1 MGIAQQT
8 ASSARYVQIT
18 LEGESIMA
26 SKKSKSRKEVL
37 ADELESHFANY
48 TKLFVVG
55 VDNVTSNQL
64 HEIRKSMRGEAVI
77 YCGKNTQMRRVL
89 RKLEEQ
95 GMEQLEKI
103 RQICKLN
110 IALVFTNGDLATVC
124 ENIVSNKMPAAAKA
138 GALAQRDV
146 IIPAGPTSLEPTMTS
161 FLQALNISSKIS
173 KGNIEILNET
183 HLLVKGEKVDA
194 SSAAL
199 LAKLD
204 IMPFAY
210 GLEVKYVYDNG
221 SLFEPAVLAISKDD
235 IVNRF
240 KNGAKNVAAVS
251 IELGKPCVASVPYS
265 LLLAFQNLLAVA
277 CATDFTFAE
286 AADIKKYLKDPS
298 SFSFAA
304 APAAGGG
311 AAPKAAAKKKS
322 TTEDDDAG
330 APGGGLFDDAGDDY

>member
-1 MGIAQQT
+1 
-8 ASSARYVQIT
+8 
-18 LEGESIMA
+18 MA
-26 SKKSKSRKEVL
+26 SKKTKSRKEVL
-37 ADELESHFANY
+37 AEELEQHFANY

-64 HEIRKSMRGEAVI
+64 HEIRKSLRGEAVI
-77 YCGKNTQMRRVL
+77 YCGKNTQIRRVL
-89 RKLEEQ
+89 RVLEDQ
-95 GMEQLEKI
+95 GQEQLEKI
-103 RQICKLN
+103 RAVCRLN
-110 IALVFTNGDLATVC
+110 IALVFTNSDLKTMC
-124 ENIVSNKMPAAAKA
+124 DKITENKMPAPAKA
-138 GALAQRDV
+138 GAVAQTDV

-183 HLLVKGEKVDA
+183 HLLHKGEKVDA

-199 LAKLD
+199 LAKLE

-210 GLEVKYVYDNG
+210 GLEVLYVYDNG
-221 SLFEPAVLAISKDD
+221 SIFEPAVLAISADD
-235 IVNRF
+235 IIGRF

-277 CATDFTFAE
+277 CATDFTFTEAE
-286 AADIKKYLKDPS
+286 DIKKYLKDPS

-304 APAAGGG
+304 APAASGGG
-311 AAPKAAAKKKS
+311 AAAPAAAAKKS
-322 TTEDDDAG
+322 SSEDDDAG
-330 APGGGLFDDAGDDY
+330 APGGGLFDDGGDDY